1 VSSERASY
9 FPAIEKKYGQPMA
22 YWFAVMKDIEDLKYP
37 EQAAYLAENYGFS
50 RAHSNALIMYSR
62 GSTSSRR
69 FTTLAQ
75 YLKTVTPAQKKTITE
90 IFAIIT
96 AKYPKV
102 EVVIAWNK
110 PMAKLGDNY
119 LFGVAA
125 LAKYLMLSS
134 WSPTALEDFADR
146 LEPYVVLKK
155 TFRVPSD
162 WQVDKKL
169 ILDMVAAR
177 IKETKN

>member
-1 VSSERASY
+1 MS
-9 FPAIEKKYGQPMA
+9 
-22 YWFAVMKDIEDLKYP
+22 YWFGVMKEIADLKYP
-37 EQAAYLAENYGFS
+37 EQAAYLSENYGFS
-50 RAHSNALIMYSR
+50 RSHANALIMYSR

-69 FTTLAQ
+69 YTTVAQ
-75 YLKTVTPAQKKTITE
+75 YLKTVTPTQKKTITE
-90 IFAIIT
+90 IFDTIT
-96 AKYPKV
+96 KKYPKV

-110 PMAKLGDNY
+110 PMAKLGDTY

-134 WSPTALEDFADR
+134 WSPTALDDFADR

-177 IKETKN
+177 IRETK